1 MNKIFLIDGH
11 AQIFRMYYA
20 FMRRPM
26 VNSKGVDTSILFGFT
41 KMLLELLNRENPTHI
56 AVAFDPPAA
65 TFRHEIFPQYKAN
78 RTAAPEL
85 VKEALEPL
93 QEILAA
99 FGIPVVMMPGFEAD
113 DVIGSMAAQWGSPG
127 SSIYMVTP
135 DKDYGQLISPY
146 VYQYKP
152 AKGGNEIEV
161 IGEKEICAHYG
172 IQTPQQVIDI
182 LTIWG
187 DSSDNIPGIRGI
199 GEVGAKKLIGKYGSL
214 DNIIANA
221 GELPQKQQAAIQE
234 SLEQIQMS
242 RFLVT
247 IKTDIELPVKE
258 EELRVAFP
266 DPQKIDAVFN
276 KFEFN
281 SLRKLFPADMA
292 CTPAEENCR
301 EEKLPQAEACD
312 MQAFAQEAEKNG
324 EIALRFENEKVLA
337 MGSGGKYIILQDAE
351 IPAGREILENEQIK
365 KTGYNLK
372 EYIKA
377 FRTQGITLNGELADI
392 ELMHYII
399 NPERSHREDMLI
411 KTYLGIEPDKTA
423 SVRESSAQQQDL
435 FSLFQETDNQPG
447 EAEKKQMGL
456 KCILLLELEK
466 AVAGELEQ
474 ASQMKLYTQIEAPL
488 IRVLADMEYQG
499 VKIDTAHLKA
509 YSIEL
514 TKEMNLIE
522 QEVRELAEDQT
533 LNISSPKQIGI
544 ILYEKLQLNPK
555 VKKSAKGS
563 YPTDEET
570 LNELL
575 SAHPIVSKILEYRG
589 LKKLLSTY
597 IDNFP
602 SLISPQTGKIHTTFN
617 QALTA
622 TGRLSSTN
630 PNLQNI
636 PIRSER
642 GKEIRKAFIPSH
654 PGGYIVSADY
664 SQIELRLM
672 AHMSGDNGLVEAFN
686 QNKDIHTATAAK
698 VFKVAETEVTKEQRG
713 RAKVANFGIIY
724 GISAFGLS
732 QRLGMT
738 RTDSKE
744 LIEEYFNNY
753 PGVKQYMNNMIEKA
767 RSEGYVETIYGR
779 KRFLP
784 DINSRNAVL
793 RNFTERNAIN
803 APLQGSAADI
813 IKVAMIHVHNR
824 LRKENIKSKM
834 ILQVHDELVFDVLPD
849 EVETICKIVKEEM
862 EGVIRLHVP
871 LIADCGH
878 GKNWLEAH

>member
-26 VNSKGVDTSILFGFT
+26 VNSKGADTSILFGFT
-41 KMLLELLNRENPTHI
+41 KMLLELVNRENPTHI

-113 DVIGSMAAQWGSPG
+113 DVIGSMAAQWGSAG

-172 IQTPQQVIDI
+172 IRNPQQVIDI

-214 DNIIANA
+214 DNIIANS
-221 GELPQKQQAAIQE
+221 GELPQKQQEAIRE
-234 SLEQIQMS
+234 SLEQIKMS

-258 EELRVAFP
+258 EQIRLTTP
-266 DPQKIDAVFN
+266 DPLKIDEVFN

-281 SLRKLFPADMA
+281 SLRKLFPAEMA
-292 CTPAEENCR
+292 CAPAEENR
-301 EEKLPQAEACD
+301 QALPQAEACD
-312 MQAFAQEAEKNG
+312 IKTFAEEAEKNG
-324 EIALRFENEKVLA
+324 EISLRLENENVLA
-337 MGSGGKYIILQDAE
+337 MGSSGRYIILQEGETEA
-351 IPAGREILENEQIK
+351 ARKILENEKIK

-372 EYIKA
+372 EYIKTL
-377 FRTQGITLNGELADI
+377 RTLGISLNGELADI

-411 KTYLGIEPDKTA
+411 KTYLGIELDKTE
-423 SVRESSAQQQDL
+423 SVRETPQQQDL
-435 FSLFQETDNQPG
+435 FSMFEETAHTLG
-447 EAEKKQMGL
+447 EAEKKRLGL
-456 KCILLLELEK
+456 LCSLLSDLEK
-466 AVAGELEQ
+466 AVTKELEQ
-474 ASQMKLYTQIEAPL
+474 ACQMELYTKIEAPL

-514 TKEMNLIE
+514 TKELNLIE

-622 TGRLSSTN
+622 TGRLSSAN

-642 GKEIRKAFIPSH
+642 GKEIRKAFIPSR
-654 PGGYIVSADY
+654 PDGFIISADY

-672 AHMSGDNGLVEAFN
+672 AHLSGDTGLIEAFN
-686 QNKDIHTATAAK
+686 QDKDIHTATAAK
-698 VFKVAETEVTKEQRG
+698 VFKVAEAEVTKEQRS

-767 RSEGYVETIYGR
+767 RTEGYVETIYGR

-813 IKVAMIHVHNR
+813 IKVAMINVHNR
-824 LRKENIKSKM
+824 LKKENIKSKM

-862 EGVIRLHVP
+862 EGVIRLQVP